1 MIECRKKL
9 PSEADVS
16 AADDNRGK
24 GAKPDTARSI
34 FVSLSDI
41 AVYMRMRQLALRAG
55 RWHEACAVTRT
66 GGSA

>member
-1 MIECRKKL
+1 MIEVRKKL

-16 AADDNRGK
+16 AACDNSRK
-24 GAKPDTARSI
+24 GSKPDSARSI
-34 FVSLSDI
+34 LVSLTDI

-55 RWHEACAVTRT
+55 RWHEACTMTRA